1 MIKPQRPNPLRAGKT
16 PARSATQ
23 PPVRARPRSTLRTGA
38 REAESPT
45 ASTDTSIT
53 TSPALS
59 TGRIGAPALADQARA
74 QLEELIVQLELPPGS
89 VWSEVQLS
97 ERLGIGRT
105 PVREALQR
113 LEGDHLVRILP
124 RLGVQVTEI
133 NVTQQLRLLEVRR
146 VLERLVAQNAARRA
160 TPEER
165 EQLLR
170 MADALEAMVDGDVL
184 KFLRY
189 HYEIKR
195 YIAECARNPFAAAAI
210 APTHAMSRRFYFLH
224 YRRAH
229 DLPEAARHHAD
240 VIRAIALGEE
250 ARAGA
255 AAECERLSG
264 SAVFWL

>member
-1 MIKPQRPNPLRAGKT
+1 MIKPQRPNSLRAGKT

-45 ASTDTSIT
+45 APTDTTIT
-53 TSPALS
+53 TSPALL

-133 NVTQQLRLLEVRR
+133 NVTQQLLLLEVRR
-146 VLERLVAQNAARRA
+146 V
-160 TPEER
+160 
-165 EQLLR
+165 
-170 MADALEAMVDGDVL
+170 
-184 KFLRY
+184 
-189 HYEIKR
+189 
-195 YIAECARNPFAAAAI
+195 IAECARNPFAAAAI

-250 ARAGA
+250 AHASA
-255 AAECERLSG
+255 AAESLMDYVEQITRDTVMLKS
-264 SAVFWL
+264 